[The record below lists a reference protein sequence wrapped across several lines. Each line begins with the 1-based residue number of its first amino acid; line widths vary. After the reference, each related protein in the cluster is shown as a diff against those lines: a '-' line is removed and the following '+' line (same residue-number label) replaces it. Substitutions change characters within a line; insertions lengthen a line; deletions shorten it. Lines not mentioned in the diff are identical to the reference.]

1 MEKKFINPAELPNW
15 ERSFSQVVAIH
26 SGTVKTIYLSGQV
39 AVDQE
44 HKIIG
49 QGDLKVQAQYAFCN
63 LRKALAAA
71 GASAADVVKMTIY
84 VVNYK
89 PADATVIG
97 EVVKQVFGDR
107 NLPASTWLGVRN
119 LALEGLLIEVEAVAA
134 VES

>member
-1 MEKKFINPAELPNW
+1 MEKNFINPAELPNW
-15 ERSFSQVVAIH
+15 ERSFSQVVAIRN
-26 SGTVKTIYLSGQV
+26 GDVKTIYFSGQV

-44 HKIIG
+44 HRIIG
-49 QGDLKVQAQYAFCN
+49 QGDLKAQAQYAFRN

-97 EVVKQVFGDR
+97 EMVKQVFGDK
-107 NLPASTWLGVRN
+107 NLPASTWLGVES
-119 LALEGLLIEVEAVAA
+119 LALEGLLIEVEAVAV